1 VRRRTDRTD
10 VPHGP
15 TSCTLRTTL
24 SNGSPTLYYRGPT
37 DLTVRLTTLLVE
49 LTLPQSA
56 GPASA
61 DDGTRGISGITA
73 RGTRLTLSGTAITH
87 HAESPTALRKRFTS
101 CARCNTRGSW
111 TVHAPTAAVY
121 SLPPLGHES
130 LLDDHDPRAAI
141 HARLVQPYGLSPFAH
156 AWYDDSH
163 IIGSCVHAVRA

>member
-37 DLTVRLTTLLVE
+37 DLTVRLTNLLVE

-61 DDGTRGISGITA
+61 DDGTRGISGI
-73 RGTRLTLSGTAITH
+73 
-87 HAESPTALRKRFTS
+87 TALRKRFTS